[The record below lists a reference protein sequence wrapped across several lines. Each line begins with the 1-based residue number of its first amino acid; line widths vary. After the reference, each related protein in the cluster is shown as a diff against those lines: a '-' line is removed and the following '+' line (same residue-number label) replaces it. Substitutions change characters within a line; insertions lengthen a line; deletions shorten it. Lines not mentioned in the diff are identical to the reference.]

1 LNDTPT
7 KLNTIQLPINVV
19 SYLSF
24 YLIINSISLQLITM
38 SSKDVI
44 KRQLLDNMKNLLVNH
59 GVSHKEI
66 IDDIHDEIIELSK
79 TLPKF
84 EVLYNNAY
92 GGYGFSK
99 EFILFV
105 KQNQQESTESINP
118 YEYRYDNVFRRQ
130 AVQYILPFGQYILD
144 KYPIL
149 KAILVIYHHSNLND
163 IVSTINSMYY
173 SEDKLKALYK
183 RRDELRRC
191 LAIEYLQG
199 NKMIKMQ
206 SLDDASNNCDESDE
220 SDESKEYETNEETM
234 YALIHYNYVEFEGY
248 TKECYEELLVAM
260 DKEIDETLTKL
271 DEKKTNCISK
281 YKLTDTNFDE
291 IRMVIYSLMKNAE
304 SYSLHNKHDYNF
316 LEAIK
321 KYGVDDNRIWKH
333 QQRYNELALQYLMIK
348 SKQCIPQI
356 FKETYVYDYIIS
368 NSYIKINDEDY
379 NKIVK
384 NFGLSCAS
392 SQYCSLEIAEVPEYI
407 NWYVGEYD
415 GLEEIVLQ

>member
-1 LNDTPT
+1 
-7 KLNTIQLPINVV
+7 
-19 SYLSF
+19 
-24 YLIINSISLQLITM
+24 M
-38 SSKDVI
+38 SSKDFI
-44 KRQLLDNMKNLLVNH
+44 KKQLLDNMKNLLVNH

-118 YEYRYDNVFRRQ
+118 YEYTYDTIFRRE
-130 AVQYILPFGQYILD
+130 AVQYILPFGNYILD

-149 KAILVIYHHSNLND
+149 KAILVIYHHSKLND

-173 SEDKLKALYK
+173 TQDKLKALYK
-183 RRDELRRC
+183 RRDELGCC
-191 LAIEYLQG
+191 LSTEYLHG
-199 NKMIKMQ
+199 NKMIKME
-206 SLDDASNNCDESDE
+206 SLDDNSNNGDINDDNDNSDTSDTSDTSDE
-220 SDESKEYETNEETM
+220 YNIYGETV
-234 YALIHYNYVEFEGY
+234 YALLHYNHVDFEGY
-248 TKECYEELLVAM
+248 TKKCYEELLVAM
-260 DKEIDETLTKL
+260 DKEVDETLTKL

-281 YKLTDTNFDE
+281 HKLTDTNFDE
-291 IRMVIYSLMKNAE
+291 IRMIIYSLMKNAE
-304 SYSLHNKHDYNF
+304 SYSLHDYNLHDYTF

-333 QQRYNELALQYLMIK
+333 QKRYDKLALQYLMIK

-356 FKETYVYDYIIS
+356 FKETYVYDFVLS
-368 NSYIKINDEDY
+368 NSYIKINDKDY
-379 NKIVK
+379 NEVVRS
-384 NFGLSCAS
+384 FGLACAS
-392 SQYCSLEIAEVPEYI
+392 SQYSSLEIAEVPEYI
-407 NWYVGEYD
+407 SWSVGEYD
-415 GLEEIVLQ
+415 GLESIVFQ